1 MVWSLKRLYDDLV
14 LPLSCR
20 VGVTSEPD
28 HSSLEL
34 TPQDK
39 FIVLASDGVW
49 EFISSKEA
57 VEIISQ
63 YETAEESCRQV
74 QSCAKGRQC
83 TQCMPFGQPGSA
95 CLVLC
100 FACHSLCDLLN
111 HLKLLILV
119 LLSAACG

>member
-1 MVWSLKRLYDDLV
+1 MQSCHVASTLGC
-14 LPLSCR
+14 SCR

-28 HSSLEL
+28 HTSLEL

-74 QSCAKGRQC
+74 
-83 TQCMPFGQPGSA
+83 
-95 CLVLC
+95 
-100 FACHSLCDLLN
+100 CDGEKDVRGLP
-111 HLKLLILV
+111 
-119 LLSAACG
+119 A